1 MLDNVKRFDMAEHPR
16 RQRLRPLIWTLC
28 FPSLWTHRQKLTKIN
43 MDGIKPPYLMLC
55 NHNAFMDFKVA
66 AKATFPHRE
75 NYVIA
80 IDGFI
85 GREGLLRTVGGI
97 CKRKFTNDITLI
109 RQLRRV
115 IQNGDIAVIYPE
127 ARYSLCGTTA
137 VLPPAL
143 GGLAKMLG
151 VPVVTLICH
160 GHHINSPFWN
170 VHDRGVKGI
179 SAEMTCICTADE
191 VASLSKEEIFDRI
204 EKAFVYDEF
213 RWQKENN
220 VVVKYKKR
228 AEGLHKVL
236 YQCPHCGAEYKMGS
250 REDALF
256 CSACGKEWKMTELG
270 ELAATDGE
278 TEFSHIPDWYEWE
291 RENVRRE
298 VEAGTYHFTSPAV
311 VNALPNADKFID
323 IGEATFTHD
332 MTGFTLTGEYGG
344 EKYDLH
350 IDVYKTYSVHIEYE
364 YLGKYGDC
372 VDLNTLTDTLYV
384 HPTAPEYAVT
394 KIALA
399 TEELYDKY
407 WRDKGKK

>member
-1 MLDNVKRFDMAEHPR
+1 M
-16 RQRLRPLIWTLC
+16 
-28 FPSLWTHRQKLTKIN
+28 
-43 MDGIKPPYLMLC
+43 
-55 NHNAFMDFKVA
+55 
-66 AKATFPHRE
+66 
-75 NYVIA
+75 
-80 IDGFI
+80 
-85 GREGLLRTVGGI
+85 
-97 CKRKFTNDITLI
+97 
-109 RQLRRV
+109 
-115 IQNGDIAVIYPE
+115 
-127 ARYSLCGTTA
+127 
-137 VLPPAL
+137 
-143 GGLAKMLG
+143 
-151 VPVVTLICH
+151 
-160 GHHINSPFWN
+160 
-170 VHDRGVKGI
+170 HDRGVKGI

-250 REDALF
+250 REDTLF
-256 CSACGKEWKMTELG
+256 CSACGKKWKMTELG
-270 ELAATDGE
+270 ELIATDGE

-291 RENVRRE
+291 RANVRRE
-298 VEAGTYHFTSPAV
+298 VEAGTYSFTSPAV

-372 VDLNTLTDTLYV
+372 IDLNTLTDTLYV

-407 WRDKGKK
+407 WRDKGKR

>member
-250 REDALF
+250 REDTLF

-270 ELAATDGE
+270 ELIATDGE

-298 VEAGTYHFTSPAV
+298 VEAGTYHFSSPAV

-407 WRDKGKK
+407 WRDKGKR